1 MTNKKRIQTTSN
13 DEKLRYTTM
22 FSLIA
27 IASVLLVS
35 NPSLAHASLIG
46 DEVTVELLGSG
57 PVNPQTATILEAD
70 GPEFSWGDYANC
82 GVPDEQIDVDIEE
95 STITITLFESE
106 GLFSVCLDPLTF
118 IITDLDWGN
127 TFGIVTGIT
136 ISEDPFSDSTAQVL
150 DKDSVEITI
159 DADGAIFTGELEFVF
174 ELETNHGTCSE
185 NQEICKVATIVE
197 EETEDGIIV
206 VGEDIIWNFQIF
218 AVNTSSETWVD
229 VKVKD
234 RFGGDL
240 AVGDSP
246 VTEFLTPELQVDAMS
261 LTNLDCELTQ
271 KGKTQKEFLDCIVD
285 SSETEDDIVPEGD
298 ELFSPGETATVSV
311 LAETDFNHG
320 QGKKDPTGK
329 REYTSCGVHEIN
341 SGATLTGVTEFGES
355 VSVSTSSI
363 TVGVFDFADLS
374 GDCDED
380 GFTDGE
386 ELNTYGTDPFDPNDI
401 PTCNGINTI
410 DICIDGDGI
419 ATAQSGSFSA
429 LWGMSLQTWPTGG
442 GNEGIDWFDVDD
454 NDTWTAGGL
463 MDAIH
468 LEDNN
473 GACGTGIRNG
483 QYDLGS
489 DCVVLDLGNIL
500 VNGLGVNCDLEVGA
514 FCNGSETAYLGNNG
528 MKFLE
533 GEILLDGFYNN
544 GEDIIIDVNG
554 DGIFN

>member
-1 MTNKKRIQTTSN
+1 MTSN

-27 IASVLLVS
+27 IASVLLVT

-46 DEVTVELLGSG
+46 
-57 PVNPQTATILEAD
+57 
-70 GPEFSWGDYANC
+70 
-82 GVPDEQIDVDIEE
+82 
-95 STITITLFESE
+95 
-106 GLFSVCLDPLTF
+106 
-118 IITDLDWGN
+118 
-127 TFGIVTGIT
+127 
-136 ISEDPFSDSTAQVL
+136 
-150 DKDSVEITI
+150 
-159 DADGAIFTGELEFVF
+159 
-174 ELETNHGTCSE
+174 GTCSE

-229 VKVKD
+229 VKIKD

-246 VTEFLTPELQVDAMS
+246 VTEFLTKDTQVDTMS

-285 SSETEDDIVPEGD
+285 SSETEDQIDPEGD
-298 ELFSPGETATVSV
+298 LFFAPGETASVSV

-341 SGATLTGVTEFGES
+341 SGATLSGVTEFGES

-363 TVGVFDFADLS
+363 TVGVFDLADLS

-386 ELNTYGTDPFDPNDI
+386 ELNIYGTDPFNPNDQ

-419 ATAQSGSFSA
+419 ASSAAGSFSA
-429 LWGMSLQTWPTGG
+429 VWGMSLNTWPTGG
-442 GNEGIDWFDVDD
+442 FNEGIDWFDFDA
-454 NDTWTAGGL
+454 NDAWTAGGL
-463 MDAIH
+463 NDAIH
-468 LEDNN
+468 LEDGN
-473 GACGTGIRNG
+473 GSCGTGIRDGSHQLG
-483 QYDLGS
+483 Q
-489 DCVVLDLGNIL
+489 DCIVLDLGANL
-500 VNGLGVNCDLEVGA
+500 AAQHVDCDLETGT
-514 FCNGSETAYLGNNG
+514 FCGPTKITYLTTNGI
-528 MKFLE
+528 KFLE
-533 GEILLDGFYNN
+533 GEVSSDGFYNN